1 MESITLVKQSLFYSM
16 VETDFKFVKAPSHS
30 EIETPD
36 RSVGRRSLEIG
47 KKRHFYILEFIL
59 LFDTQLAQ
67 VDGKHH
73 SC

>member
-1 MESITLVKQSLFYSM
+1 MESVILVKQSLLYSM

-36 RSVGRRSLEIG
+36 RSVGRSLEID
-47 KKRHFYILEFIL
+47 KKRHFYILEVIL
-59 LFDTQLAQ
+59 LFDTQLTQ
-67 VDGKHH
+67 VDEKRH